1 MSHFNVF
8 HVLLASLD
16 IRPRLGP
23 QLLHSLF
30 VLGDIAGFFNNLYG
44 QLTLFA
50 LAMATFFFAW
60 AAILYTASGITGNER
75 TKTHAIGALYAALV
89 GLALAILAG
98 TVAGIISTA
107 ATGQ

>member
-1 MSHFNVF
+1 MSHYSLMLAQMESRMRLGVQLGRSLF
-8 HVLLASLD
+8 LLA
-16 IRPRLGP
+16 
-23 QLLHSLF
+23 
-30 VLGDIAGFFNNLYG
+30 DIAGFFHNLYG
-44 QLTLFA
+44 QLTVFA

-98 TVAGIISTA
+98 TVAGIISA
-107 ATGQ
+107 AAKGQ